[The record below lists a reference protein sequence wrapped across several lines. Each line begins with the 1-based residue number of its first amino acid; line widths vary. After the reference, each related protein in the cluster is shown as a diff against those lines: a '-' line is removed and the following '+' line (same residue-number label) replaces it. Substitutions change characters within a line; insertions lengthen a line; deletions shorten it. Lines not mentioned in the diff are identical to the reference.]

1 MYACGLRASET
12 ATLLHDDLYFDLGF
26 LKVTGKGD
34 KQRIVPFG
42 KPAETALQ
50 IYLKDCRPRLVR
62 PTVDPKGRVF
72 LSWTGRPLE
81 RVALWQIVKRN
92 AAAAGIPDVH
102 PHLLRHSFATHLLSG
117 GADLRAVQEMLGH
130 ANITTTQ
137 IYTHVDQRRLKQII
151 KQHHP
156 RG

>member
-12 ATLLHDDLYFDLGF
+12 ATLLLDDLYFDLGF
-26 LKVTGKGD
+26 LKITGKGD

-42 KPAETALQ
+42 APAEAALRV
-50 IYLKDCRPRLVR
+50 YLEECRPRLAR
-62 PTVDPKGRVF
+62 AGVDEKGRVF
-72 LSWTGRPLE
+72 LSRTGRPLE

-137 IYTHVDQRRLKQII
+137 IYTHVDQPRLRQII
-151 KQHHP
+151 KEHHP